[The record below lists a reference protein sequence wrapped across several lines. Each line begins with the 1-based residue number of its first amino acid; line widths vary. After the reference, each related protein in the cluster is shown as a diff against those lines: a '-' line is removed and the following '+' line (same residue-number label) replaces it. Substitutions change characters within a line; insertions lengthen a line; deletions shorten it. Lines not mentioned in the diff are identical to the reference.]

1 MGDFFLVLLIVS
13 ITMFFIGLVKPTL
26 VLRWIPESNRNRMK
40 VVSSFGPII
49 LISFILF
56 GITIESP

>member
-1 MGDFFLVLLIVS
+1 MGDFFLVLLVLS
-13 ITMFFIGLVKPTL
+13 LVLFFVGLLKPML
-26 VLRWIPESNRNRMK
+26 VLRWIPEINRNRKK
-40 VVSSFGPII
+40 VVTFFGPLI